1 MVAVLQEER
10 MVVGI
15 GWSNVER
22 EKQRNQKFQGVE
34 SKGYHKSRPGIM
46 AVDLRVVYEGPW
58 DERFLRPCKLV
69 TSKLCDL

>member
-1 MVAVLQEER
+1 

-15 GWSNVER
+15 GWSDVKR

-34 SKGYHKSRPGIM
+34 SKSYHKSGPGIM

-58 DERFLRPCKLV
+58 D
-69 TSKLCDL
+69 